1 MTAVNSDLLSNK
13 CALNSEMAVSPL
25 HVAVG
30 NSKFVSSATGLE
42 TDEEGFVSRVHEI
55 KTPKVSQQQPR
66 LPSRTREYS
75 QVERVLLRQYHQ
87 TREFVTGTLCL
98 TDRHLI
104 FVEPT
109 GAQETWVYYETTLGP
124 QLTIVL

>member
-1 MTAVNSDLLSNK
+1 
-13 CALNSEMAVSPL
+13 MASPMHL
-25 HVAVG
+25 AVG
-30 NSKFVSSATGLE
+30 KSRFVNSATGIE
-42 TDEEGFVSRVHEI
+42 VDDGPISRVHEI
-55 KTPKVSQQQPR
+55 KTPKVSRYPSSGKVSM
-66 LPSRTREYS
+66 LPAPK

-109 GAQETWVYYETTLGP
+109 GAQETWVNPSY
-124 QLTIVL
+124 